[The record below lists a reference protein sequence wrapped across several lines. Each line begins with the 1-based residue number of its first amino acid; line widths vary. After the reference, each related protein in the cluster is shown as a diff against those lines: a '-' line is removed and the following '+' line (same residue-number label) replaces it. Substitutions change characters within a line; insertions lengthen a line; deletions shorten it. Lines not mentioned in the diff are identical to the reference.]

1 MKLALTMEK
10 FTFWGKD
17 EEELKNSIKGLLD
30 SKHHLKLLMTT
41 STALSDDLYKVHILT
56 SMMWDVRMRIDYETE
71 DKYSNKPVRV
81 VVHLNPNYTFN
92 GKSKSESDE

>member
-17 EEELKNSIKGLLD
+17 EEELKESIKELLV
-30 SKHHLKLLMTT
+30 SKHHLKLRMTA
-41 STALSDDLYKVHILT
+41 STALSDDLYKVDIRARV
-56 SMMWDVRMRIDYETE
+56 MWDVRMRIGYEIDE
-71 DKYSNKPVRV
+71 SYSNRPARV
-81 VVHLNPNYTFN
+81 VVSLNPNYTYS